1 MYKKSFSSII
11 WYHVLIFV
19 HCFQTISHNYHNAIF
34 SNDDDDAE
42 PSTSSCFLIQNVRE
56 KIIMWDCMSVWEE
69 VLCKSLGLHYY
80 RSQAEVQS
88 LWTVWNDVNSLDD
101 VVWFLCLITSCTRYD
116 INIVLL
122 YILLLLDSSLFAW
135 PCNLPSNERIISNS
149 KQCCEWYTTNA
160 IYQTKLFSSS
170 RLLS

>member
-1 MYKKSFSSII
+1 MSWYSFTASKLLAITII
-11 WYHVLIFV
+11 MLFSVMMMMTQSPQHHHAFWYRTL
-19 HCFQTISHNYHNAIF
+19 
-34 SNDDDDAE
+34 E
-42 PSTSSCFLIQNVRE
+42 K